1 MFFVLRK
8 IAAAVLMPLP
18 LILVAGLLGA
28 WLWSRASTARRRGG
42 GEGFGRSGRVGR
54 ALTALALAALW
65 LASCSPVAE
74 LLVGPLEQHYPAF
87 PGDSVAYV
95 VVLGS
100 GHVSAPGLPLS
111 AVPSTASLYRLTEGL
126 VLAQAQPWSTLVTSA
141 YGGDDPRSNAEVNR
155 ELALALGLEP
165 HRIHAESSARTT
177 SEEARVLAP
186 LLEGH
191 PFALV
196 TSATHMRRAVAL
208 FQREGLDPVPAP
220 TGHLVKDR
228 PGWSWWELVPSLDAL
243 RAVTARWYELLA
255 RVPMAL
261 EE

>member
-18 LILVAGLLGA
+18 LILVAGFLGA

-87 PGDSVAYV
+87 PGDSVDYV

-100 GHVSAPGLPLS
+100 GHVSAPGIPLS

-126 VLAQAQPWSTLVTSA
+126 RIVQAQPWSTLVTSA

-155 ELALALGLEP
+155 ELALALGLDAGRIVAEP
-165 HRIHAESSARTT
+165 TGRTT
-177 SEEARVLAP
+177 SGEARVLAP
-186 LLEGH
+186 LLADR

-196 TSATHMRRAVAL
+196 TSASHMRRAVDL

-220 TGHLVKDR
+220 TAHRVKER
-228 PGWSWWELVPSLDAL
+228 PGWSWWALVPSISAL
-243 RAVTARWYELLA
+243 EATTAGWYELLA